1 MLYFII
7 PICSGILN
15 ISSIKFHNEI
25 ISIMEH
31 FHIYQ
36 PNIQNSFLSTRDI
49 LKLCKKLSNQNREI
63 TKINQSILPYRSIIQ
78 FQEISDFNWT
88 RQNFAQQNKVPN
100 LVVSKIQDTD
110 DLKNIDLPIN
120 AEVYFID
127 VDSLKTYEAYKIN
140 EIQVTRYLGQ
150 FEMDNGIMLFKKSKG
165 NFLHMTNS

>member
-1 MLYFII
+1 MVMIVVKSFSVVTYFSTTWLSVMNYCIQNSILLSMLYFII

-15 ISSIKFHNEI
+15 ISTIIFPNEI

-63 TKINQSILPYRSIIQ
+63 TKINQSILPYRSNIQ

-88 RQNFAQQNKVPN
+88 IKNFALQNKGSVAS
-100 LVVSKIQDTD
+100 V
-110 DLKNIDLPIN
+110 
-120 AEVYFID
+120 
-127 VDSLKTYEAYKIN
+127 
-140 EIQVTRYLGQ
+140 
-150 FEMDNGIMLFKKSKG
+150 
-165 NFLHMTNS
+165 

>member
-1 MLYFII
+1 MVMIVVKSFSCIVLLVVTYFSTTWLSVMNYCIQNSILLSMLYFII

-15 ISSIKFHNEI
+15 ISTIIFPNEI

-63 TKINQSILPYRSIIQ
+63 TKINQSILPYRSNIQ

-88 RQNFAQQNKVPN
+88 IQNFALQNKGSVAS
-100 LVVSKIQDTD
+100 V
-110 DLKNIDLPIN
+110 
-120 AEVYFID
+120 
-127 VDSLKTYEAYKIN
+127 
-140 EIQVTRYLGQ
+140 
-150 FEMDNGIMLFKKSKG
+150 
-165 NFLHMTNS
+165 